1 MGYSIILTT
10 TPPLSFWGII
20 IEDSY
25 AAVNEI
31 FQRFGVVEFKIVP
44 MKEPPLIRDETKF
57 WKEHI
62 DWPLS
67 LLRPGGRVDD
77 SNK

>member
-10 TPPLSFWGII
+10 TPLLSFWGII

-25 AAVNEI
+25 AVVNEI

-44 MKEPPLIRDETKF
+44 MKEPPLNSGRNRVLDGAYRLAALAVETRRK
-57 WKEHI
+57 
-62 DWPLS
+62 S
-67 LLRPGGRVDD
+67 
-77 SNK
+77 